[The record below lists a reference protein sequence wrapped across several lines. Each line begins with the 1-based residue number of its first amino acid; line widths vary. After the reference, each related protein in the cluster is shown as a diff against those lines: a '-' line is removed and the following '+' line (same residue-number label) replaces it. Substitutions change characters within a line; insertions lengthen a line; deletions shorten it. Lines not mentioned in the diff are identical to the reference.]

1 MDRKSGVSQRTVKS
15 DGRVRGIF
23 IMNKTPQRLG
33 RGERAPDFVLPY
45 GDGTPTRFYSRAGES
60 PTLLFFY
67 DADEEERVLHLAE
80 EIRDNQPG
88 LFDIFGVKRKDSEL
102 EDSKPGG
109 TVPFPVF
116 LDSEESLRAA
126 YRLAVDERSAVFLL
140 DPNLRVLA
148 SLSPGTEEG
157 TFERVLSIL
166 ETSLPEV
173 ASAEVKMQAPILL
186 IPNVLDSEICS
197 FLVQVW
203 EKKGNVETGVEQS
216 RGEEREEAI
225 DHDNKRRRDHVVQDG
240 ELLRRL
246 TTTIGRRVMPEV
258 QRAFAYRA
266 TRFEGF
272 KIACYEA
279 AAGGMFHAHRDNL
292 SPSTAHRRFALTL
305 NLNQGYEGGYLK
317 FPEFGPHLYRP
328 DLGEAIVFSCSH
340 LHEVTQVT
348 ANRRL
353 ALLSFL
359 FSEGDTK

>member
-1 MDRKSGVSQRTVKS
+1 
-15 DGRVRGIF
+15 
-23 IMNKTPQRLG
+23 MNKTTQRLG
-33 RGERAPDFVLPY
+33 RGERAPDFVLPCE
-45 GDGTPTRFYSRAGES
+45 DGTSTRFYSRAGGC

-67 DADEEERVLHLAE
+67 DADEKERVLRLSQE
-80 EIRDNQPG
+80 VRDNQPG
-88 LFDIFGVKRKDSEL
+88 NIDIFGVKRKDSEL

-109 TVPFPVF
+109 TVQFTVF

-126 YRLAVDERSAVFLL
+126 YRLTADEKSAVFLL

-148 SLSPGTEEG
+148 SFSPGTEG
-157 TFERVLSIL
+157 GAFEKVLSIM
-166 ETSLPEV
+166 EASLPKV
-173 ASAEVKMQAPILL
+173 ASAEVKMQAPVLL
-186 IPNVLDSEICS
+186 IPNVLDPEICR

-216 RGEEREEAI
+216 RGEGREEAI

-240 ELLRRL
+240 ELLKRL
-246 TTTIGRRVMPEV
+246 TSTIGRRVMPEI

-279 AAGGMFHAHRDNL
+279 SEGGLFHAHRDNL

-305 NLNQGYEGGYLK
+305 NLNEGYEGGCLK

-328 DLGEAIVFSCSH
+328 DPGEAIVFSCSH

-348 ANRRL
+348 ASRRF